1 MNYIISG
8 IGTLKG
14 SILTGTIVYLIIF
27 LGLFLWK
34 RSRRKLAWKNLAELV
49 FCIYAVTLLQT
60 VGIFSLRFSWDGRY
74 SYNLLPFVGSSFVPV
89 LLNYLLFLPYGF
101 LLPLVFVSGKWTTR
115 KIVLWGAMTSLLIE
129 LLQMFGGRY
138 AEIDDFLIN
147 TFGTYSGYILLECI
161 QKCRKSPR
169 KAAVSALKLATAF
182 VICFG
187 VIFAVGANDPEL
199 PDGLS
204 AVESSISD
212 VSIFYGEKTQQISVE
227 SELYSNF
234 AILLSNCGGHI
245 FEIRSISE
253 PEIGNTADCCI
264 EITFS
269 APQRITF
276 QNAPD
281 LILSD
286 TGKILYN
293 ADKNILYWGNSAYQY
308 CVDLTLLDAVLSEHR
323 EDILKQYNA
332 FRDKILDR
340 FQTIESV
347 D

>member
-1 MNYIISG
+1 MNYIMWG
-8 IGTLKG
+8 IVTLKD
-14 SILTGTIVYLIIF
+14 SMLTGITIYLI
-27 LGLFLWK
+27 LFLTLCACK
-34 RSRRKLAWKNLAELV
+34 RSRRKLSWKNLAELA

-60 VGIFSLRFSWDGRY
+60 VGIFSLHFSWDGRY

-101 LLPLVFVSGKWTTR
+101 LLPLVFVSDKWTAR

-161 QKCRKSPR
+161 QKCRKTPR
-169 KAAVSALKLATAF
+169 KAAVSALKLAAAF

-187 VIFAVGANDPEL
+187 VIFVVGANDPEL

-212 VSIFYGEKTQQISVE
+212 VRIFHGEKTQQIGVE

-245 FEIRSISE
+245 FEIQSISE
-253 PEIGNTADCCI
+253 PEIGNTVDCRI

-276 QNAPD
+276 RNAPD

-308 CVDLTLLDAVLSEHR
+308 CVDFTLLDTGLSEHR

-332 FRDKILDR
+332 FRDKILNR
-340 FQTIESV
+340 FQPVESI